1 MGVFKVVK
9 LALSAAAYLIANAV
23 GLLLAAALLSGFQID
38 PLSFIIVVIA
48 FSVIQAVLGP
58 LVTKISLRQLPQ
70 LMGGVALVTVFIGLF
85 VTDMLLDGMVIGG
98 IANWLA
104 ATLLVWLGSLVAT
117 LLIPIY
123 VFKQLAEKKKA
134 A

>member
-1 MGVFKVVK
+1 MVK

-23 GLLLAAALLSGFQID
+23 GLLLATALLSGFQID
-38 PLSFIIVVIA
+38 PLSFIIVVVA
-48 FSVIQAVLGP
+48 FSIIQAVLGP
-58 LVTKISLRQLPQ
+58 LVTKMSLKHLPQ

-85 VTDMLLDGMVIGG
+85 VTDLLLEGMVIGG

-117 LLIPIY
+117 ILIPVY
-123 VFKQLAEKKKA
+123 VFKQLAEEKKKA

>member
-1 MGVFKVVK
+1 MVK

>member
-85 VTDMLLDGMVIGG
+85 VTDMLLDGMAIGG